1 MRERVRTKHRDV
13 EILAMY
19 ALFCW
24 AVDVNTCISLNHVF
38 PENALLNFQ
47 INMWSPAWK
56 GFQKKSSAIGLNLL
70 RSSSEKMGGI
80 SGGNKLPLRLV
91 LGYGL
96 GHVFNDVCASLWF
109 TYLLIFLQK
118 VNSPFSDPVH
128 HAIQWLTC
136 IFVYTYTI
144 YSKTN
149 TNWII
154 CMSNHFWELFW
165 EREALFCPNQSH
177 FFATNNAC
185 FLSNDVFWWN
195 DPFFWF
201 DFFANHVH
209 FWKSI
214 FTASKNKDKLKKML
228 RCWSSIQLTQV
239 RGS

>member
-1 MRERVRTKHRDV
+1 
-13 EILAMY
+13 
-19 ALFCW
+19 
-24 AVDVNTCISLNHVF
+24 
-38 PENALLNFQ
+38 
-47 INMWSPAWK
+47 MWSPAWQ
-56 GFQKKSSAIGLNLL
+56 GFQKKSSAIELNLL
-70 RSSSEKMGGI
+70 RFSCEKMGGI
-80 SGGNKLPLRLV
+80 SGEKKLPLRLV

-149 TNWII
+149 TNWIM

-177 FFATNNAC
+177 FLQRTMH
-185 FLSNDVFWWN
+185 VFYQMMFS
-195 DPFFWF
+195 DGMSPFFLF

-214 FTASKNKDKLKKML
+214 FTPSENKYKKNWL
-228 RCWSSIQLTQV
+228 RKYSGVEVQFSW
-239 RGS
+239 RR

>member
-1 MRERVRTKHRDV
+1 
-13 EILAMY
+13 
-19 ALFCW
+19 
-24 AVDVNTCISLNHVF
+24 
-38 PENALLNFQ
+38 
-47 INMWSPAWK
+47 MWSPAWQ

-70 RSSSEKMGGI
+70 RSSCEKMGGI
-80 SGGNKLPLRLV
+80 SGGNKLPIRLV

-128 HAIQWLTC
+128 HPIQWLTC

-149 TNWII
+149 TNWIM

-177 FFATNNAC
+177 FLQRTMHVFIKWC
-185 FLSNDVFWWN
+185 FLMEWALS
-195 DPFFWF
+195 F
-201 DFFANHVH
+201 DLIFFANHVH

-214 FTASKNKDKLKKML
+214 FTLSENKYKKNWL
-228 RCWSSIQLTQV
+228 RKYSGVEVQFSW
-239 RGS
+239 RR

>member
-1 MRERVRTKHRDV
+1 
-13 EILAMY
+13 
-19 ALFCW
+19 
-24 AVDVNTCISLNHVF
+24 
-38 PENALLNFQ
+38 
-47 INMWSPAWK
+47 MWSPAWK

-80 SGGNKLPLRLV
+80 SGGNKLPIRLV

-128 HAIQWLTC
+128 HAMTNMYLYLWLDTVQC
-136 IFVYTYTI
+136 TI

-149 TNWII
+149 INWVV

-195 DPFFWF
+195 EPFLLIWF
-201 DFFANHVH
+201 FC
-209 FWKSI
+209 KSFSFLEI
-214 FTASKNKDKLKKML
+214 YFYSQ
-228 RCWSSIQLTQV
+228 RE
-239 RGS
+239 